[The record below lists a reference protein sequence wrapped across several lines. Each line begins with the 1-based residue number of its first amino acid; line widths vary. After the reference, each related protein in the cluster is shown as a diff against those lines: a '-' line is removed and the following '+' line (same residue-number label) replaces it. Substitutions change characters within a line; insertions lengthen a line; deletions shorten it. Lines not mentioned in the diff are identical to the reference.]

1 MKTIG
6 QVLENA
12 RKEKKISLQELE
24 ETTKIKESFIES
36 IEKEKWDDL
45 PPFPTVLGF
54 VKSISSALG
63 IDEKMAVA
71 VFKRDYPP
79 KKLSI
84 NPKPDL
90 SEKPSW
96 NPKLAFI
103 LGISFVIILIL
114 GYLGFQYKRF
124 VSPPTL
130 SVQSPVEGQVVNMG
144 SVLVFG
150 STDTDAKITVNNQP
164 VLVGDDGK
172 FTVNIEV
179 SAETKE
185 ITVTAQSRSGKVTT
199 VSRKIEVPE

>member
-84 NPKPDL
+84 NRKPDL

-96 NPKLAFI
+96 NPKQAFI
-103 LGISFVIILIL
+103 LGISILIILIL

-124 VSPPTL
+124 VSPPML
-130 SVQSPVEGQVVNMG
+130 SVQSPVEGQVVNTG